1 MDLPSGIATTCS
13 VALSLFDENLS
24 TAARIKQ
31 LSEDPSF
38 AKLARD
44 WDAKGKVGFAAALLM
59 ESPPMK
65 KLLEDFD
72 TFLEVAR
79 IFITESI
86 TPPNPLVDAA
96 LVLIKQVAPEQ
107 GELHA
112 GAAKLLRV
120 AMAARF
126 CVEVDGLGAFN
137 RAKDLDQAAQAALFK
152 PTKEFL
158 AGLHKQGLAPRWL
171 AEWKEYLNQLKT
183 ERAEKAAAEAAAAD
197 EEGKKNRKQLKLKR
211 KVKQTM
217 LVEGNRAMRPM
228 CHRRRWASRGQQLPQ
243 VIRRRLRQLQQGLHS
258 KWATLSLD

>member
-1 MDLPSGIATTCS
+1 MYYEGESGQLPDEPKGQYGGGMDLPSGIATTCS

-112 GAAKLLRV
+112 GWMAPISRNAFSHEDDLMPLNLEVAYISMEEAK
-120 AMAARF
+120 
-126 CVEVDGLGAFN
+126 
-137 RAKDLDQAAQAALFK
+137 FK
-152 PTKEFL
+152 V
-158 AGLHKQGLAPRWL
+158 LHK
-171 AEWKEYLNQLKT
+171 EHFSN
-183 ERAEKAAAEAAAAD
+183 
-197 EEGKKNRKQLKLKR
+197 
-211 KVKQTM
+211 
-217 LVEGNRAMRPM
+217 
-228 CHRRRWASRGQQLPQ
+228 S
-243 VIRRRLRQLQQGLHS
+243 
-258 KWATLSLD
+258 